1 MRGKKIII
9 VLIILAI
16 VAVVTVLILR
26 KRKNNS
32 SSSNSSG
39 NRTSSGNSG
48 NSSSVQDTQ
57 GNAATITGGNDNFP
71 LRYGSR
77 GTRVRGLQYI
87 INGVS
92 GNSSLLTV
100 DGIWGK
106 KTDAAVKQ
114 YIARTGS
121 INYNEWETFV
131 PLWNKYKE
139 ALKKDREF
147 ASNNNGMQLG
157 TAILAMAALKRKL
170 PVN

>member
-1 MRGKKIII
+1 MKAKFVIAI
-9 VLIILAI
+9 IILAS
-16 VAVVTVLILR
+16 VAVAVYFFLK
-26 KRKNNS
+26 KRKNGGDSNGGGS
-32 SSSNSSG
+32 SSSSSSGSSSNSSSSS
-39 NRTSSGNSG
+39 SSGS
-48 NSSSVQDTQ
+48 
-57 GNAATITGGNDNFP
+57 GNDNFP

-106 KTDAAVKQ
+106 KTDSAVKQ

-131 PLWNKYKE
+131 PLWNKYVE

-157 TAILAMAALKRKL
+157 TAILAMETLKRKL

>member
-1 MRGKKIII
+1 MKGKKIII

-16 VAVVTVLILR
+16 VAVVTILILR

-39 NRTSSGNSG
+39 NRTSSGNSS
-48 NSSSVQDTQ
+48 NSSS
-57 GNAATITGGNDNFP
+57 GGSSSSSSSSSGNDDFP

-77 GTRVRGLQYI
+77 GTRVRGLQKI

-92 GNSSLLTV
+92 GNSSLLTA

-121 INYNEWETFV
+121 INSNEWQTFV
-131 PLWNKYKE
+131 PLWNKYME
-139 ALKKDREF
+139 ALGKDREF

-157 TAILAMAALKRKL
+157 TAILAMEALKRKL